1 MDCYLFF
8 LLSNP
13 NSKCAQIN
21 SPSEVRGLFV
31 TFVHGTES
39 EIIGNNWTLLNRL
52 SWLLCDPVTTF
63 VFMGNTDSGLLFY
76 LVHCSPS

>member
-1 MDCYLFF
+1 MDCYLFS
-8 LLSNP
+8 LLSDP

-39 EIIGNNWTLLNRL
+39 EIIGNNWTLLNRS
-52 SWLLCDPVTTF
+52 SWLLCDPVITF
-63 VFMGNTDSGLLFY
+63 AFMGNTDSGLLFC
-76 LVHCSPS
+76 LM

>member
-1 MDCYLFF
+1 MDCYLFS

-21 SPSEVRGLFV
+21 FPSEVRGLFV

-39 EIIGNNWTLLNRL
+39 EIIGNNWTLLNRS
-52 SWLLCDPVTTF
+52 SWLLCDPVITF
-63 VFMGNTDSGLLFY
+63 AFMRNTDSGLLFY
-76 LVHCSPS
+76 LV